1 MTVDVR
7 RALEIGARAA
17 RARDDLDVVLAG
29 SDPAVERHSAEL
41 FGVET
46 VPDFSPPGTR
56 YVPPKTALVE
66 WVGEPS
72 PFDSEM
78 VRALRLRGLL
88 TPIHRLVLEMEALLR
103 RARVD
108 GHTSW
113 TLGPRDGLSKTY
125 RWGAKP
131 GTYVQEVAF
140 ADVDRLLEIGRLGI
154 CRDLNQ
160 FRVVGSHAD
169 ALPPQ
174 RADAAWAKV
183 IARISRK
190 EGLAPLPPGAE
201 RLRIRSGPEEALVGI
216 DRSGLNGYWR
226 S

>member
-1 MTVDVR
+1 
-7 RALEIGARAA
+7 
-17 RARDDLDVVLAG
+17 
-29 SDPAVERHSAEL
+29 
-41 FGVET
+41 
-46 VPDFSPPGTR
+46 
-56 YVPPKTALVE
+56 VPPRTVLVE

-88 TPIHRLVLEMEALLR
+88 TPIHRLVLEKVALLR

-201 RLRIRSGPEEALVGI
+201 RFANPERAGGGVGRDRPERAQWLLAILGGCRFSRPAAPTSGRRSTAAGSKVRRAET
-216 DRSGLNGYWR
+216 SGATRPGRTGTGSTSKPGGW
-226 S
+226 